1 MDKLR
6 KFESI
11 IGDGEPLLRFSV
23 SFPLSLLLVNLPR
36 KLQLLQQYFTIL
48 SPSSACQ
55 PSQKAS
61 ATPTIFYDS
70 LSFFCLSTFPE
81 SFSYSNNILPIL
93 SLSSACQPS
102 QKASATPTLFS
113 LRRLSIPQ
121 TAAAAASRVQ
131 FASVLT
137 TFLRVNHERAQFASV
152 WTTFLRVNRERAQF
166 ASVWTT
172 FLRVNRERALLHHPW
187 ARGFF
192 SRILIPPGSGYL
204 TTARQENRRFRAFVR
219 GKEANR
225 NLRPMPCQL
234 VP

>member
-1 MDKLR
+1 VAGNRCATYPPPGCDGSQLR
-6 KFESI
+6 ARH
-11 IGDGEPLLRFSV
+11 GQAPQV
-23 SFPLSLLLVNLPR
+23 R
-36 KLQLLQQYFTIL
+36 KYNWRWRAAFTIL
-48 SPSSACQ
+48 CLFPSFASSCQ

-137 TFLRVNHERAQFASV
+137 TFLNHKRAQFASV

-166 ASVWTT
+166 ASVLTT

-192 SRILIPPGSGYL
+192 SRILIPSGSGYL